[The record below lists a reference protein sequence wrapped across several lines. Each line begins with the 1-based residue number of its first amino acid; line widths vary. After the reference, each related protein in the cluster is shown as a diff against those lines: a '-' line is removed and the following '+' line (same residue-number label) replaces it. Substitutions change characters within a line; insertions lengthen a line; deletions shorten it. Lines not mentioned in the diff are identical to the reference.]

1 MSSLEP
7 NLNQDTLLRI
17 MLQACKL
24 GNQTKEI
31 NSRMIIDRLTDELKP
46 YFPAREKGTGAV
58 TRSNRTQQEAIG

>member
-1 MSSLEP
+1 MSSSEP

-17 MLQACKL
+17 MLRACQL

-31 NSRMIIDRLTDELKP
+31 DSRTIIERLTHELKP
-46 YFPAREKGTGAV
+46 YFPTAEKGKGTV

>member
-31 NSRMIIDRLTDELKP
+31 NSRMIIDRLTDDLKP
-46 YFPAREKGTGAV
+46 YFQTRENTGPV
-58 TRSNRTQQEAIG
+58 THSNRTQQEAIG